1 VSAAVFPLAAHAQEN
16 TMASADH
23 QEAILAFQEKR
34 APHFK
39 GR

>member
-1 VSAAVFPLAAHAQEN
+1 LAAQAQEN

-34 APHFK
+34 PPHFK
-39 GR
+39 GS